1 MSDDATTVDLELETP
16 SSVPDARQLLKSV
29 IPAFLISR
37 ALVWLAG
44 AGYFASREPVIGTA
58 LFSERTWQKVY
69 ESITGWDGQWYIAAA
84 TRGYG
89 IAGTNPDGQSTA
101 PFFPLLPGLIKA
113 GTYIGLSPGATGLL
127 IANLAFLA
135 CLALLYVLA
144 WEKGGGSM
152 ARRATWFVAFSPFS
166 FVFSMIYPDGIFM
179 AASLGAFLLVR
190 RDRWFW
196 AALVAVPA
204 ALVRPN
210 GFVLAFALGY
220 AAWMRGGELKERLM
234 RLIPLGLPLAG
245 IAGWILILQ
254 AISGN
259 GLAFISSKAAWVEL
273 AIWDAIPATINLLTN
288 GSGQTLPVAAAVHLV
303 LAALGGYVLIA
314 ARKSYDRG
322 WGLFCIL
329 VMAAPAVLG
338 IIGLARYMVALFP
351 LYIALTFL
359 VEEGGRVE
367 RWLVYGTGL
376 ATPVILAGVFM
387 GRLVP

>member
-1 MSDDATTVDLELETP
+1 MSDDAITADQASETR
-16 SSVPDARQLLKSV
+16 SSLCDGRQLLRSV
-29 IPAFLISR
+29 IPAFLLSR

-44 AGYFASREPVIGTA
+44 AGYFASRESVIGTA
-58 LFSERTWQKVY
+58 LFSGRTWQKVY

-89 IAGTNPDGQSTA
+89 IAGTNPDGQSTT

-113 GTYIGLSPGATGLL
+113 GAYIGLSPGVTGLL
-127 IANLAFLA
+127 IANLAFLT
-135 CLALLYVLA
+135 CLAFLYLLA
-144 WEKGGGSM
+144 WEKGGDSM
-152 ARRATWFVAFSPFS
+152 ARRATWFAAFSPFA

-179 AASLGAFLLVR
+179 AASLAAFLLVR

-234 RLIPLGLPLAG
+234 RLIPLGLPLVAVF
-245 IAGWILILQ
+245 GWILALQ
-254 AISGN
+254 YMSGN
-259 GLAFISSKAAWVEL
+259 GLAFISSKAAWAEL
-273 AIWDAIPATINLLTN
+273 AIWDAIPATVNLLT
-288 GSGQTLPVAAAVHLV
+288 GRSGQTLPVAAATHLV
-303 LAALGGYVLIA
+303 LAGLGGYVLIA
-314 ARKSYDRG
+314 GRKIYDRG

-351 LYIALTFL
+351 IYIALAFL
-359 VEEGGRVE
+359 VEEGGKAE
-367 RWLVYGTGL
+367 RWLIYGTGL